1 MLVDCSAVPQAKLS
15 CDEDRLT
22 VTWPTD
28 ITYKASVTKIPDAMI
43 QRVED
48 KSKNPL
54 VHKILRMTFTNM
66 TPR

>member
-48 KSKNPL
+48 KSKIHL
-54 VHKILRMTFTNM
+54 S
-66 TPR
+66 